1 MLVASVSPWAS
12 ASQSV
17 SIGEVE
23 VESSGEA
30 AFQEAMRVA
39 LVRLSG
45 RRSAADDP
53 VFEALV
59 RDARR
64 YVQIVRPAANGMP
77 ARITL
82 DTAAIERA
90 MQGLRQAVW
99 SLERPL
105 VLGVVTT
112 APAGADPA
120 KVREALERAASER
133 GLPLRLSA
141 AASVGLVSGR
151 AVGPEVAIDAA
162 RRSGADVA
170 LIGEADGAEWQW
182 TLFDG
187 ATATVFQGGPTAG
200 VEGAADTLALN
211 SLATV
216 SRPLS
221 ETELRVGGVL
231 SLKDYAEVRRMLIA
245 LPVVKSA
252 ELVAAEGDGAV
263 FRVEVAGGAA
273 GLAEALAAQPRLRRE
288 SGRDGLPRYRF
299 GR

>member
-64 YVQIVRPAANGMP
+64 YVQIVRPAANGMQ

-211 SLATV
+211 SLATA

-299 GR
+299 ER